1 MLGTSVQVISI
12 LGLVLLGIML
22 ILGIVLMAARRRDH
36 GRAAVIGIV
45 GCVVLLLGVVYNA
58 VQGFLIELLD
68 DVLDDLGIA
77 YTVTTVVSLFISLVG
92 TSLLIWAVVARRQA
106 PSAGPGRPDQPQPH
120 PQPHPQPQWGRQPQW
135 GQAPQPP
142 FQQHPGG
149 QNPPHPQG

>member
-1 MLGTSVQVISI
+1 MLGTSVQIISI

-77 YTVTTVVSLFISLVG
+77 YTVTTVVSLFFSLVG

-106 PSAGPGRPDQPQPH
+106 PSAGPDRPDQSQPH
-120 PQPHPQPQWGRQPQW
+120 PQQQWGRQPQW
-135 GQAPQPP
+135 GQSPQSP
-142 FQQHPGG
+142 FQQQPGW
-149 QNPPHPQG
+149 QNPPHPPQG